1 MEVNF
6 VFHILLIIRFAC
18 LDKVEIREESLSENL
33 LGFDILSF
41 SYLELICHRIGK
53 FGQPFVHELIG
64 RNFDSQ
70 FLGSSYDIACQCFH
84 FGAIAFLKI
93 TVHGGCGVARQ
104 RHARQSAS
112 GIGKV
117 RFL

>member
-41 SYLELICHRIGK
+41 SYLELFRAYAINDG
-53 FGQPFVHELIG
+53 
-64 RNFDSQ
+64 FD
-70 FLGSSYDIACQCFH
+70 FA
-84 FGAIAFLKI
+84 
-93 TVHGGCGVARQ
+93 
-104 RHARQSAS
+104 
-112 GIGKV
+112 
-117 RFL
+117 